1 MKISQLLSMAALVLV
16 GTIMIGCAEE
26 DNFIDGQPTNVK
38 NVVTLTTTIN
48 LQGGEAT
55 TRALDAKG
63 HKTFAEG
70 DAIAV
75 FYKNTS
81 DQTIKVAAGVSNISA
96 GGKTATISVTL
107 TDPAEN
113 SQLRFVYPFTMA
125 KDQNVDGA
133 IDDANTIDYDY
144 LKTKQNG
151 LLGDLGS
158 YFDLAV
164 FDGAMSGNALPASI
178 TLENK
183 LTICAFTIKNS
194 DGSQDLT
201 SSITNLTVSDGT
213 DTYIIGRSPNVGPI
227 YVAMKPVANANIELT
242 ATHDN
247 GQHYTKS
254 LTDKTY
260 AVNNLYPLG
269 MRMTESFKTYTTV
282 PDGTLLKLGDQIS
295 SGAVFHINGDIPTLS
310 ASNAPFTL
318 VRANVAGST
327 VTEADDGTHYVFKD
341 RYGYYYGKDV
351 NLIAS
356 EGSDG
361 LYVVGYNSQNQS
373 YTMLSHVNL
382 ANVTAAYTAHTYD
395 YIYGTLGTNV
405 KVSIAVGATV
415 WLAGVSINATGSW
428 TSGDYAGI
436 SCLGGATIN
445 IEGTNTVKGINDT
458 YPGVFVPSGSTLT
471 IQGTGSLNAS
481 SNGYGAG
488 IGGGDRINCGNIVI
502 ESGSI
507 NATGGDYAAGIGSS
521 DTGECGD
528 ITINGGS
535 VTAEGGLNADG
546 IGIGRGMSGKCGDIT
561 ITDGTVTATGG
572 QYGAGIGGW
581 SNGISRSTITIS
593 GGTVTATGGEKAAGI
608 GSGDDLCCN
617 ITINGG
623 SVKAT
628 KGTGAK
634 YSIGRAEVYTDYDNP
649 YIVPCGTITV
659 GAIHYEIEDSPFT
672 WPNP

>member
-1 MKISQLLSMAALVLV
+1 
-16 GTIMIGCAEE
+16 MIGCAEE

-55 TRALDAKG
+55 TRALDADG

-70 DAIAV
+70 DPIAV

-125 KDQNVDGA
+125 KDQNVDGD

-144 LKTKQNG
+144 LKTGQNG
-151 LLGDLGS
+151 LLGDLGH

-164 FDGAMSGNALPASI
+164 FDGAMSGNVLPASI

-227 YVAMKPVANANIELT
+227 YVAMKPVANANIVLT

-254 LTDKTY
+254 LTKKTY

-295 SGAVFHINGDIPTLS
+295 SGADFHINGDDQSLS

-341 RYGYYYGKDV
+341 RFGYYYGKDV

-361 LYVVGYNSQNQS
+361 LYVVGYYSGMKS

-405 KVSIAVGATV
+405 KVSIAAGATV

-428 TSGDYAGI
+428 TSGEYAGI

-445 IEGTNTVKGINDT
+445 IEGTNTVKGFYEN
-458 YPGVFVPSGSTLT
+458 YPGINVPQNKTLT
-471 IQGTGSLNAS
+471 IRGTGELIAS

-488 IGGGDRINCGNIVI
+488 IGGGFQIDCGNIVI
-502 ESGSI
+502 ESGTI
-507 NATGGDYAAGIGSS
+507 NATGGEGAAGIGSS

-546 IGIGRGMSGKCGDIT
+546 IGIGRGMSGKCGNIT

-581 SNGISRSTITIS
+581 SNGISRSTITIY

-623 SVKAT
+623 SVTAT
-628 KGTGAK
+628 KGTGSE

-649 YIVPCGTITV
+649 STVPCGTITV

>member
-81 DQTIKVAAGVSNISA
+81 DKTIKTAAGVSNISA
-96 GGKTATISVTL
+96 DGKTATISVTL

-213 DTYIIGRSPNVGPI
+213 DTYTIGRTPNVGPI
-227 YVAMKPVANANIELT
+227 YVAMRPVANANIELT
-242 ATHDN
+242 ATHNN

-260 AVNNLYPLG
+260 AVNNLYLLG
-269 MRMTESFKTYTTV
+269 MKMTESFKTYTTV

-295 SGAVFHINGDIPTLS
+295 SGAAFHINGVPQTLS

-351 NLIAS
+351 NLLAS

-361 LYVVGYNSQNQS
+361 LYVVGYYSPDQS

-405 KVSIAVGATV
+405 KVSIAAGATV
-415 WLAGVSINATGSW
+415 WLAGVSINQYGNF
-428 TSGDYAGI
+428 AGI
-436 SCLGGATIN
+436 TCEGDATIDLVD
-445 IEGTNTVKGINDT
+445 GTTNTVSGYDN
-458 YPGVFVPSGSTLT
+458 YPGIYVPQDKTLT
-471 IQGTGSLNAS
+471 IRGTGSLNAS
-481 SNGYGAG
+481 TKGYGAG
-488 IGGGDRINCGNIVI
+488 IGGGHEIACGNIVI
-502 ESGSI
+502 NDGTI
-507 NATGGDYAAGIGSS
+507 TATGTAFAAGIG
-521 DTGECGD
+521 GGGHLANCGY
-528 ITINGGS
+528 ITINGG
-535 VTAEGGLNADG
+535 TIIAKAG
-546 IGIGRGMSGKCGDIT
+546 IK
-561 ITDGTVTATGG
+561 
-572 QYGAGIGGW
+572 GAGIGSG
-581 SNGISRSTITIS
+581 SESSCGKINIC
-593 GGTVTATGGEKAAGI
+593 GGTVTATGGEGGAGIGCGDGSSCGDINICGGTVTATGGEYGAGI
-608 GSGDDLCCN
+608 GSGSGSSCGD
-617 ITINGG
+617 ITITGDVT
-623 SVKAT
+623 SVIAT
-628 KGTGAK
+628 KGQDAE
-634 YSIGRAEVYTDYDNP
+634 YIGEGDNGSCGLITIDDVGFPRPTSNFNHLSSSAEGN
-649 YIVPCGTITV
+649 
-659 GAIHYEIEDSPFT
+659 T
-672 WPNP
+672 WTLTKK